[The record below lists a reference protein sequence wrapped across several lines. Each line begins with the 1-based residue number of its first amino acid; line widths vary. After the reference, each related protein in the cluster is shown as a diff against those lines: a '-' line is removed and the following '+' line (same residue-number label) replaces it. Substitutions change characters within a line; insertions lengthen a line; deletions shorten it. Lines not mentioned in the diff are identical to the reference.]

1 MEGVCLLLVLE
12 EFPGDCTHER
22 VSPEFFNKLK
32 PTSDARRIRA
42 LLRQLSDAIGNGL
55 LALITEFADRVK
67 LRDLC
72 RLCHGRHVREG
83 TWV

>member
-32 PTSDARRIRA
+32 PTPDPRRICA
-42 LLRQLSDAIGNGL
+42 LRRLLDTIGNRL
-55 LALITEFADRVK
+55 LALITEFTDRVK
-67 LRDLC
+67 QRDRC
-72 RLCHGRHVREG
+72 RRSHGRPVREG
-83 TWV
+83 TWA

>member
-1 MEGVCLLLVLE
+1 MEGICLLLVLE
-12 EFPGDCTHER
+12 EFPGDCTHEW

-42 LLRQLSDAIGNGL
+42 LRRLSDAIGNGL

-67 LRDLC
+67 QRDRC
-72 RLCHGRHVREG
+72 RRCHGHHVREG
-83 TWV
+83 PWA